1 MNMSDKSANLRKWL
15 TEQTGVAESQLQI
28 EPLAGDASFRSY
40 FRLSIDSR
48 SYVAVHAPPS
58 MEDNLSFLK
67 IQKLL
72 EENSI
77 RVPEIRA
84 NNLDFGYLLLEDL
97 GDTHLYDCLS
107 DQKYFDMAL
116 DLLLELALVDISDG
130 DLPSYSS
137 AILESEL
144 NIFPDWF
151 LVEQLGLNLGVGERD
166 LIEEMFR
173 CLIENA
179 QEQPKIFVHRD
190 FHSRNIM
197 CLNDIGCAL
206 IDFQDAVIGPITY
219 DFVSLAKDCYICRSP
234 MEVEKYALQFRE
246 KLIKKKLLPESST
259 DLEFLQWVDF
269 MGLQRHLK
277 VLGIFSRLH
286 LRDGKSSYLEHLP
299 LVIDYVVETIFRY
312 KGSEPLISEFN
323 NWFEGSVLPAIS
335 TQPWMQSN

>member
-15 TEQTGVAESQLQI
+15 TEQTGVADGQLQI
-28 EPLAGDASFRSY
+28 EPLAGDASFRRY

-48 SYVAVHAPPS
+48 SYVAVDAPPS
-58 MEDNLSFLK
+58 MEDNFSFLK

-72 EENSI
+72 EDNSI

-84 NNLDFGYLLLEDL
+84 DNLDFGYLLLEDL

-116 DLLLELALVDISDG
+116 DLLLELALVDISDS
-130 DLPSYSS
+130 DLPLYSS

-144 NIFPDWF
+144 NIFPEWF
-151 LVEQLGLNLGVGERD
+151 LVEQLGLNLGVCERD

-173 CLIENA
+173 FLVKNA

-197 CLNDIGCAL
+197 CLNDIGCAV

-219 DFVSLAKDCYICRSP
+219 DFVSLAKDCYIRRSL
-234 MEVEKYALQFRE
+234 MEVEKCALQFRE

-277 VLGIFSRLH
+277 VLGIFSRLS

-312 KGSEPLISEFN
+312 KGSEPLILEFN
-323 NWFEGSVLPAIS
+323 NWLEASVLPTVS
-335 TQPWMQSN
+335 TQSWMQPK